1 MFLLC
6 SDRLKVRGATSGR
19 SWQVDMDSQYRRTC
33 SIQPVGKQRNGKP
46 RFWCSTHRAGAT
58 GRYGARLET
67 CEGAYRDIA
76 ERKIVELNPDDYP
89 GGIALWGAVAPV
101 YDTTGL
107 PSESGIHVHARA
119 DAMDNEKRID
129 DTFDAVRIRYGRD
142 LLQEHQAVITSEV
155 AVSYYLSRF
164 SNREMKFLRC
174 PKCGE
179 LHLDSGYFAIKVHRR
194 HLCHGCGR
202 YFSDEVK
209 AVSNPIVA
217 LHAAGVVPTA
227 AFKPI
232 RPERTLDIRQADYP
246 GGLQVWAS
254 NPALIWSADR
264 PEEEG
269 LHVHAFSSS
278 DECVIDDT
286 FGNVRIDGVELD
298 EEQVKYLMA
307 QQALP
312 HLANKIVGLQCPD
325 CREPHFDQGD
335 CAVFP
340 HIDHDC
346 ANCGAFFSSPGQRR
360 MVVSNPF
367 VETRAKLS
375 AQRRESR
382 KSSGEPS

>member
-1 MFLLC
+1 MQRPLDVPVMFCYKC
-6 SDRLKVRGATSGR
+6 SEATAGR
-19 SWQVDMDSQYRRTC
+19 SWQADMDRQGARTC
-33 SIQPVGKQRNGKP
+33 SIEPVGKQRNGKP
-46 RFWCSTHRAGAT
+46 RFWCSTHQASAT
-58 GRYGARLET
+58 GRYGTRLEA
-67 CEGAYRDIA
+67 CEGAYRDVA

-107 PSESGIHVHARA
+107 PTEPGIHVHARS

-164 SNREMKFLRC
+164 LKRDMKFLRC
-174 PKCGE
+174 PKCSE
-179 LHLDSGYFAIKVHRR
+179 LHLDSGYFAVKAHRR

-202 YFSDEVK
+202 YFSDETK
-209 AVSNPIVA
+209 AVSNPIAA
-217 LHAAGVVPTA
+217 LHAAGVVPMGLL
-227 AFKPI
+227 KPI
-232 RPERTLDIRQADYP
+232 RPDRSLDVRQADYP

-269 LHVHAFSSS
+269 LHVHAYSAG
-278 DECVIDDT
+278 ECVVDDT
-286 FGNVRIDGVELD
+286 FGRVRIDGVELD
-298 EEQVKYLMA
+298 EKQVQYLMA

-312 HLANKIVGLQCPD
+312 HLANKIVSLHCPE
-325 CREPHFDQGD
+325 CHEPHFDLGD

-340 HIDHDC
+340 HIEHDC
-346 ANCGAFFSSPGQRR
+346 ANCGVSFSSPGQRR

-367 VETRAKLS
+367 VETRLKLS
-375 AQRRESR
+375 AQ
-382 KSSGEPS
+382 